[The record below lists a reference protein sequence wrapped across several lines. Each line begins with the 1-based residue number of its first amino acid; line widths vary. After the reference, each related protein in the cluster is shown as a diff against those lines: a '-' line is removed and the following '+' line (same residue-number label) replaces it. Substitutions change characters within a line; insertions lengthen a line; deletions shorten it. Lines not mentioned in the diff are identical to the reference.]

1 MNKVKKYF
9 IFPAFLIAVL
19 LFLFGSFK
27 QDSFQKMKTLTEI
40 IRLVHEVYIEEPDMN
55 SLMEGAIEGLL
66 SKLDPHST
74 YIPQKDFSSIQES
87 FQGDFEGIGIEFAI
101 MDGYITVISPIPGT
115 PSDRA
120 GLISGDQII
129 KINGKSAYKIS
140 QDDVLKKLKGPK
152 GTPVDVTIR
161 RKGAED
167 FNITLIR
174 DKIPIHSVLASFM
187 IDEKTGYI
195 KLNRFSGTSYNE
207 INDAMYKLE
216 SIGMK
221 QLLLD
226 LRGNPGG
233 MLDQAVM
240 ITDMFISSRDTIV
253 STKGRIYQANDVFI
267 AKNQAAD
274 KKIPIVVLIN
284 QGSASASEIVSG
296 ALQDLDRG
304 IVVGETSFGK
314 GLVQRQF
321 QLRDGSAAR
330 ITIAQ
335 YFTPSGRLIQRPYD
349 DGLDSYY
356 LNDAKA
362 DSIERNRPQFKT
374 KKGRTVYGG
383 GGITP
388 DIIVENERTFSKS
401 SREIL
406 FDSKRPIFN
415 YANYIIANKKGQIK
429 KQYSSINQSIFKK
442 DEFYDWLNKHDYKFE
457 SSELDEDWDFLLNRI
472 LAEICNNLL
481 GKEFYFKK
489 LNEED
494 IQIKESIKAFKK
506 AKKLISNK

>member
-1 MNKVKKYF
+1 MKKFKKYF
-9 IFPAFLIAVL
+9 IVPVCLMAGL

-40 IRLVHEVYIEEPDMN
+40 IRLVHEVYIEEPEMN
-55 SLMEGAIEGLL
+55 NLMEGAIEGLL

-74 YIPQKDFSSIQES
+74 YIPQKEFSSIQES

-101 MDGYITVISPIPGT
+101 MNGYITVISPIPGT
-115 PSDRA
+115 PSDKA
-120 GLISGDQII
+120 GLISGDQIV

-140 QDDVLKKLKGPK
+140 QEEVLKKLKGPK
-152 GTPVDVTIR
+152 GSPVDVTIR
-161 RKGAED
+161 RSGVED
-167 FNITLIR
+167 FEITLIR

-187 IDEKTGYI
+187 HDAKTGYI

-207 INDAMYKLE
+207 INEAMYKLE
-216 SIGMK
+216 SLGMK

-226 LRGNPGG
+226 LRSNPGG
-233 MLDQAVM
+233 MLDQAVQ
-240 ITDMFISSRDTIV
+240 IVDMFVSTRDTIV
-253 STKGRIYQANDVFI
+253 STRGRIYQANDVFI
-267 AKNQAAD
+267 ARNQNSDKN
-274 KKIPIVVLIN
+274 IPIVVLIN

-356 LNDAKA
+356 LNDSDE
-362 DSIERNRPQFKT
+362 DSTEASRPEFKT

-388 DIIVENERTFSKS
+388 DIIIDNERAFSKS

-406 FDSKRPIFN
+406 FDSN
-415 YANYIIANKKGQIK
+415 CLYQ
-429 KQYSSINQSIFKK
+429 
-442 DEFYDWLNKHDYKFE
+442 
-457 SSELDEDWDFLLNRI
+457 
-472 LAEICNNLL
+472 
-481 GKEFYFKK
+481 
-489 LNEED
+489 
-494 IQIKESIKAFKK
+494 
-506 AKKLISNK
+506 